1 MTTHG
6 RTGFSRLIMGSVAEK
21 VLHKVSLP
29 VLLLHP
35 TKQPAGI
42 ENHSTKASAQVV

>member
-1 MTTHG
+1 
-6 RTGFSRLIMGSVAEK
+6 MGSVAEK

-35 TKQPAGI
+35 TKQEAPTTDYSI
-42 ENHSTKASAQVV
+42 KARA